1 MREPGRMDIELTDG
15 VITVRTPVEA
25 DAAPLAA
32 AVQQSMRELAP
43 FMPWAISS
51 YGVTESLKWIRHEI
65 APDEVGFVIIE
76 PGGEIVGS
84 CGLNGFSELNRFA
97 NLGYWVRS
105 DMTGRGHA
113 ARATRL
119 LADHA
124 LRTLGLARIE
134 ILMSVENHA
143 SRRVAERVGA
153 RFEGRLRSRL
163 LLHGRHHDAD
173 LFSLIATDND
183 HQVGHDD
190 QHDGLHDG
198 RHD

>member
-1 MREPGRMDIELTDG
+1 MREPEGMNIELTDG
-15 VITVRTPVEA
+15 VITLRTPVEA

-32 AVQQSMRELAP
+32 AVQQSIRELAP
-43 FMPWAISS
+43 FMPWATPS

-65 APDEVGFVIIE
+65 APDEIGFVIIE
-76 PGGEIVGS
+76 PGDELVGS

-105 DMTGRGHA
+105 DMAGRGHA
-113 ARATRL
+113 TRATRL
-119 LADHA
+119 LAEYA

-153 RFEGRLRSRL
+153 RFEGQLRSRL
-163 LLHGRHHDAD
+163 LLNGRHHDAD
-173 LFSLIATDND
+173 LFSLTATDND
-183 HQVGHDD
+183 PDPDPD
-190 QHDGLHDG
+190 QDQDQI
-198 RHD
+198 

>member
-1 MREPGRMDIELTDG
+1 MREPDGMDIELTDG
-15 VITVRTPVEA
+15 VITLRTPVEA

-32 AVQQSMRELAP
+32 AVQQSIRELAP
-43 FMPWAISS
+43 FMPWATPG

-76 PGGEIVGS
+76 PGDELVGS
-84 CGLNGFSELNRFA
+84 CGLNGFNELNRFA

-113 ARATRL
+113 TRATRL
-119 LADHA
+119 LAEYA
-124 LRTLGLARIE
+124 LRTLGLARVE
-134 ILMSVENHA
+134 ILMSVENRA

-153 RFEGRLRSRL
+153 RFEGQLRSRL
-163 LLHGRHHDAD
+163 LLRGRHHDAD

-183 HQVGHDD
+183 HQ
-190 QHDGLHDG
+190 G
-198 RHD
+198 RHDSDRDHNQDHD